1 MTRNGRVVVPPHSCR
16 GQKHQHPAS
25 LTRSQQQRPVCARRK
40 QLCSMRITAHLS
52 VHYTPSTDGTQ
63 LSDRTRLSAF
73 KQTLVGPLAKRVASD
88 PRASAQKLDDAAA
101 MH

>member
-1 MTRNGRVVVPPHSCR
+1 MPMVVVPPHFFR
-16 GQKHQHPAS
+16 GQKHQHTAS
-25 LTRSQQQRPVCARRK
+25 LTRSQQQRPGRAR
-40 QLCSMRITAHLS
+40 QTPHCYLRITAHLS

-101 MH
+101 MR